1 MNKLIKMTDFVF
13 YIDNNREFARNYDKI
28 LAYAKFLKQPLELWM
43 FTNKKKSLFIYD
55 PFFESFTQLDMD
67 NQTIEDLLSDDF
79 DYFLNETA
87 QKQLGL

>member
-1 MNKLIKMTDFVF
+1 MNKLMNMTDFVLERNKNSLTPLKD
-13 YIDNNREFARNYDKI
+13 IVNFA
-28 LAYAKFLKQPLELWM
+28 LFLKQPLELCM
-43 FTNKKKSLFIYD
+43 FTNKKKSLFIYN

-87 QKQLGL
+87 QKQLRL